1 MAKTRA
7 ESDTAAKNKGD
18 ENELRE
24 HVNHLKHQTG
34 TEDSRAFR
42 QIRR

>member
-7 ESDTAAKNKGD
+7 ESEAKVTCKGIV
-18 ENELRE
+18 NEMEER
-24 HVNHLKHQTG
+24 VNHLKHQTG